1 MAPSRPPRL
10 IIGGATASCAKQEV
24 NDVSLSPSNTKA
36 ISRARLA
43 GSGVAFSIGP
53 GVSSGLF
60 SIWKALITRL
70 PNLRAS
76 LRLDGRYFGSVND
89 LYGRLLSN
97 DGLRGDCVA

>member
-1 MAPSRPPRL
+1 MAPARPPRL

-43 GSGVAFSIGP
+43 GGGVAFSIGP

-60 SIWKALITRL
+60 SIWRALITQL
-70 PNLRAS
+70 PK
-76 LRLDGRYFGSVND
+76 DGSVQWSNLPD
-89 LYGRLLSN
+89 PELSPTSAHHC
-97 DGLRGDCVA
+97 GLTVAIFVP